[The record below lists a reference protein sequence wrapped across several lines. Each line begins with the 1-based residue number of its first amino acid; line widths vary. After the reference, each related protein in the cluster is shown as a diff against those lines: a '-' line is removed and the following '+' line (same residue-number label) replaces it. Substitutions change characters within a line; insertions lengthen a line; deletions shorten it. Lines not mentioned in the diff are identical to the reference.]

1 MPAVAVTYNID
12 QPSRIHLRGDR
23 YLITGEVTLD
33 TGDYAAGGFALN
45 ATNLG
50 VDVVER
56 VLVGKPSIV
65 RTSAY
70 WIKST
75 SKVKVFLEDVITGIE
90 AEHAASA
97 LTAQSIP
104 FIAVV
109 RDAE

>member
-1 MPAVAVTYNID
+1 MTTLVLTTILD
-12 QPSRIHLRGDR
+12 QPERVQLAGDR
-23 YLITGEVTLD
+23 WLVSGEFVTD
-33 TGDYAAGGFALN
+33 TGDYVTNGIAIAASLLN
-45 ATNLG
+45 ADTI
-50 VDVVER
+50 ER
-56 VLVGKPSIV
+56 LIVGKPSIV

-75 SKVKVFLEDVITGIE
+75 GKIKIFLEDTISGIE

-109 RDAE
+109 RKAA